1 MSIITCVAVAGVI
14 SILVMLDRKTDA
26 SDDDDASPAESQ
38 PDKPDPFE
46 AANQKPPNSGDPFT
60 DAGSKDPEE
69 NADPPPPPKPP
80 PKPKPAIVTE
90 DITIPLY
97 SGTRPIGHA
106 KILTGKR
113 VEFLEINAEG
123 KARILYEGNEY
134 TAPKDSILIDE

>member
-1 MSIITCVAVAGVI
+1 MSTRRCLRCQSVYEGDARFCPRDGSPLVEVATPPK
-14 SILVMLDRKTDA
+14 KT
-26 SDDDDASPAESQ
+26 S
-38 PDKPDPFE
+38 
-46 AANQKPPNSGDPFT
+46 
-60 DAGSKDPEE
+60 PEE
-69 NADPPPPPKPP
+69 KAEPPPPPKPP
-80 PKPKPAIVTE
+80 PQPKPAIVTE